1 MSRGPGR
8 IEQAI
13 EATFTRFPDQTFS
26 TAELGLIVYPG
37 IDRLEKKHRVSI
49 VRAADK
55 VAKRIAWSA
64 RRARAPAGAGGVV
77 YYNLMNARSYRLGML
92 RAGIFSRSEPLRE
105 LEERLD
111 NPDARNSEWSD
122 IQPGGVWALHV
133 EIHKDLARNLA
144 EGERLRREELRR
156 APKTRCVRHTASLR
170 PRARVGRSPWRCHPD
185 NEGCG

>member
-1 MSRGPGR
+1 MGRGPGR

-37 IDRLEKKHRVSI
+37 INRIEKKHRVSI

-77 YYNLMNARSYRLGML
+77 YYNLLNARSYRLGML

-111 NPDARNSEWSD
+111 NPDVRNAEWSD
-122 IQPGGVWALHV
+122 IQPGGVWAMHV

-144 EGERLRREELRR
+144 EGERLREELRR
-156 APKTRCVRHTASLR
+156 ASKTRSLRQASLR
-170 PRARVGRSPWRCHPD
+170 PRARVATGKGVPSD
-185 NEGCG
+185 GG